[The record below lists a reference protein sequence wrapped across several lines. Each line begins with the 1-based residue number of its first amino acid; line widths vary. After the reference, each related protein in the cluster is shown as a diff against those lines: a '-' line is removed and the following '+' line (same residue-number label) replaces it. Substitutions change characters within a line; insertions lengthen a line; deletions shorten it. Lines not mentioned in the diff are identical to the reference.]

1 MNHPRGLILGFG
13 PLLFAACEDKGGDSG
28 ALVELPEETDTVD
41 LTGDSVA
48 LIPDTADDGLGDE
61 EPEHWLSI
69 TQEGVWEM
77 TPRGGPW
84 TTMTG
89 ELVVTE
95 ILDEDIE
102 NPTCSL
108 TYALTG
114 EGVEAPGCETCD
126 VAFLVSFYVSEGDP
140 ESCSDPDLPLQDE
153 ERTFGWSEVDS
164 TIYLD
169 YAGTG
174 VWIPWYEG
182 EIDEDTLT
190 FTYSAELAKVVEEED
205 E

>member
-1 MNHPRGLILGFG
+1 MSDRSWRILGL
-13 PLLFAACEDKGGDSG
+13 PLLLLAACEDKGGETG
-28 ALVELPEETDTVD
+28 AEVELPAETDTQD

-48 LIPDTADDGLGDE
+48 LIPDTFSDALGDE
-61 EPEHWLSI
+61 EPLHWLTI

-84 TTMTG
+84 TTLTG
-89 ELVVTE
+89 TLLVTE
-95 ILDEDIE
+95 VLDEDLE
-102 NPTCSL
+102 NPTCAL

-126 VAFLVSFYVSEGDP
+126 VAFNIAFYLAEGDL
-140 ESCSDPDLPLQDE
+140 EACSDPDLPLADE
-153 ERTFGWSEVDS
+153 ERVFGWSELDS

-174 VWIPWYEG
+174 TWIPWYEG
-182 EIDEDTLT
+182 ALDEDTLS
-190 FTYSAELAKVVEEED
+190 YSWTTELAVVVEEED